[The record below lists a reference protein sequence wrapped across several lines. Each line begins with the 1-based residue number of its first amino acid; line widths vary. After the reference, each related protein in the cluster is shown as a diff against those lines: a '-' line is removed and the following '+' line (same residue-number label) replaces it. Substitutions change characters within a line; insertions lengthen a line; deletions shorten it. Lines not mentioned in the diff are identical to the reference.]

1 MFDDQ
6 HRKVFVKLLVVE
18 YELVLELY
26 HYDMLLYDVV
36 VEEDN
41 DDDVNELVHVV

>member
-6 HRKVFVKLLVVE
+6 HRKVFVELLVDE
-18 YELVLELY
+18 YEPVVKAF
-26 HYDMLLYDVV
+26 HYDMLLFDVV
-36 VEEDN
+36 VEMDN